1 MAHSMLMELASQAEK
16 EGISLGE
23 LLARDMTPDEIEI
36 VQAELAGEIAEGYR
50 SISDFMQD
58 VEIPSIDSYLE
69 HGPEDTLG
77 FLLGEDT
84 ELSDAV

>member
-1 MAHSMLMELASQAEK
+1 MAHSRLMELASQAEK

-23 LLARDMTPDEIEI
+23 LLARDMTPDDIDAF
-36 VQAELAGEIAEGYR
+36 QAELAGEIAEGYR

-69 HGPEDTLG
+69 HGPEDSLG
-77 FLLGEDT
+77 FLLGEEP
-84 ELSDAV
+84 ELSDAM